1 MVKPF
6 PADDPVMI
14 SLKLRL
20 VTTRDYIA
28 RWKLALLYAF
38 PIANSLW
45 LGLLRG
51 PQKKSQ
57 DQKPDHH
64 GTISGRKAKNNPTN
78 PLTIG
83 IEGPQRA
90 KKQSASA
97 EAMGKIVLGAI
108 FRFFLA
114 YLKKKQYLCS
124 RKGFLKMKLKE
135 IKQAIGSLAEVSG
148 DDELDICH
156 LLTDSRQLGA
166 EPGHTLF
173 FAIRTAQND
182 GAKYIPELREKG
194 VQAFVTGDSIAAL
207 QALAAHVREQFH
219 GTVIGITGS
228 NGKTVVKEWLYQ
240 LLKDDYTVIR
250 SPKSYNS
257 QIGVPL
263 SVWGLEPHLT
273 SPQGEE
279 HPLLRRGTGRGLL
292 AIFEAG
298 ISQPGEMERLEPM
311 IRPTIGVITYIGHEH
326 DENFSSLEQKR
337 EEKMKLFVHSEQIIE
352 DPTHQNVRTCAA
364 VMRALGYDEEVI
376 AERIL
381 HQTHETVLKVNLSA
395 LVDNVRYFRSLLKPE
410 TKLTCMVKAFA
421 YGAGSVEVSRA
432 LQKANDSF
440 VHRTSSNG
448 TLVDYLA
455 VAVADEGVEL
465 RKAGITLPIII
476 MDPEVAAMDLIL
488 ENNLEPNVY
497 SHQSLK
503 TVIAAAEAKGLENV
517 PIHIKI
523 DSGMH
528 RLGFYKEDIPW
539 LIGKLQQTKAVR
551 VASVFSHLAGSD
563 EAQFDDFTLQ
573 QIRYFDDCAEELKN
587 GLSDVAGLSAERSIL
602 KHILNSAG
610 IERFTD
616 YQFDMCRLGIGLYG
630 FSFAGARLRN
640 VCSLETTILS
650 VKTVQAGETIGYGR
664 HTKLDE
670 DRVIAVIPIGYAD
683 GFDRRFSNYGGEVY
697 IRGKRCPV
705 VGNVCMDQA
714 MIDVTG
720 TDARPGDPVE
730 IFGEHVTLQELAD
743 KLGTI
748 TYEILTS
755 VSRRVQRLYFYE

>member
-1 MVKPF
+1 MKVSE
-6 PADDPVMI
+6 I
-14 SLKLRL
+14 
-20 VTTRDYIA
+20 
-28 RWKLALLYAF
+28 
-38 PIANSLW
+38 
-45 LGLLRG
+45 
-51 PQKKSQ
+51 
-57 DQKPDHH
+57 
-64 GTISGRKAKNNPTN
+64 RK
-78 PLTIG
+78 
-83 IEGPQRA
+83 
-90 KKQSASA
+90 
-97 EAMGKIVLGAI
+97 VLGD
-108 FRFFLA
+108 RL
-114 YLKKKQYLCS
+114 
-124 RKGFLKMKLKE
+124 
-135 IKQAIGSLAEVSG
+135 EVVG
-148 DDELDICH
+148 NEDLDIRY
-156 LLTDSRQLGA
+156 LLTDSRQLGN
-166 EPGHTLF
+166 EPEATLF
-173 FAIRTAQND
+173 FAIKTAKND
-182 GAKYIPELREKG
+182 GARYIPELKAKG
-194 VQAFVTGDSIAAL
+194 VKAFVTDDAVGAL
-207 QALAAHVREQFH
+207 QDLAAYVRSQFT

-263 SVWGLEPHLT
+263 SVFQLENADRPSDCKTAALKDRCAERPA
-273 SPQGEE
+273 SPERQK
-279 HPLLRRGTGRGLL
+279 PVL

-298 ISQPGEMERLEPM
+298 ISQPGEMERLERV

-337 EEKMKLFVHSEQIIE
+337 EEKMKLFVHSERVIE

-364 VMRALGYDEEVI
+364 VMRALGYDEETI

-381 HQTHETVLKVNLSA
+381 HQTHETVMKVNLSA
-395 LVDNVRYFRSLLKPE
+395 LVDNVRYFRSLLKPD

-421 YGAGSVEVSRA
+421 YGAGSVEVSKA
-432 LQKANDSF
+432 LQAS
-440 VHRTSSNG
+440 G
-448 TLVDYLA
+448 LVDYLA

-465 RKAGITLPIII
+465 RRAGITLPIII

-503 TVIAAAEAKGLENV
+503 TVIAAAEAKGLEYV

-528 RLGFYKEDIPW
+528 RLGFYKEDMPW
-539 LIGKLQQTKAVR
+539 LIDRLNHQKAVR

-563 EAQFDDFTLQ
+563 EAQFDAFTLE
-573 QIRYFDDCAEELKN
+573 QIHYFDFCAETLK
-587 GLSDVAGLSAERSIL
+587 AGLNYPII
-602 KHILNSAG
+602 KHICNSAG
-610 IERFTD
+610 IERFSN

-630 FSFAGARLRN
+630 FSFAGAKLRN
-640 VCSLETTILS
+640 VCTLETTILS
-650 VKTVQAGETIGYGR
+650 VKTVKAGETIGYGR

-683 GFDRRFSNYGGEVY
+683 GFDRRFSNYGGEVWV
-697 IRGKRCPV
+697 RGQRCPV

-714 MIDVTG
+714 MIDVTNA
-720 TDARPGDPVE
+720 DARPGDIVE
-730 IFGEHVTLQELAD
+730 VFGEHMPLEELAD

>member
-1 MVKPF
+1 M
-6 PADDPVMI
+6 
-14 SLKLRL
+14 
-20 VTTRDYIA
+20 Y
-28 RWKLALLYAF
+28 
-38 PIANSLW
+38 
-45 LGLLRG
+45 
-51 PQKKSQ
+51 
-57 DQKPDHH
+57 
-64 GTISGRKAKNNPTN
+64 
-78 PLTIG
+78 
-83 IEGPQRA
+83 
-90 KKQSASA
+90 
-97 EAMGKIVLGAI
+97 
-108 FRFFLA
+108 
-114 YLKKKQYLCS
+114 YLCS
-124 RKGFLKMKLKE
+124 RKGFFTMKLRE
-135 IKQAIGSLAEVSG
+135 IRQAIGSLAEVSG
-148 DDELDICH
+148 DDELEIRH

-166 EPGHTLF
+166 EPEKTLF

-194 VQAFVTGDSIAAL
+194 VQAFVTGNAVEAL
-207 QALAAHVREQFH
+207 QALAAHVRDGFH
-219 GTVIGITGS
+219 GIVIGITGS

-263 SVWGLEPHLT
+263 SVWQLEGVESRKSKVERPV
-273 SPQGEE
+273 
-279 HPLLRRGTGRGLL
+279 L

-298 ISQPGEMERLEPM
+298 ISQPGEMEKLERI

-326 DENFSSLEQKR
+326 DENFASLDQKR
-337 EEKMKLFVHSEQIIE
+337 AEKMKLFVRSGQVIE

-364 VMRALGYDEEVI
+364 VMRALGYDEETI
-376 AERIL
+376 ATRIL

-395 LVDNVRYFRSLLKPE
+395 LVDNVRYFRSKLDPS

-421 YGAGSVEVSRA
+421 YGAGSVEVSKA
-432 LQKANDSF
+432 LQAS
-440 VHRTSSNG
+440 G
-448 TLVDYLA
+448 LVDYLA

-465 RKAGITLPIII
+465 RRAGITLPIII

-503 TVIAAAEAKGLENV
+503 TVIAAVEEKGLEYY

-528 RLGFYKEDIPW
+528 RLGFYKEDMPW
-539 LIGKLQQTKAVR
+539 LIDRLTHQKAVR

-563 EAQFDDFTLQ
+563 EPQFDDFTLS
-573 QIRYFDDCAEELKN
+573 QIKYFDACAEELKK
-587 GLSDVAGLSAERSIL
+587 GLMDERLEAKGEHSPITVSHSPIL

-610 IERFTD
+610 IERFPE
-616 YQFDMCRLGIGLYG
+616 YRFDMCRLGIGLYG
-630 FSFAGARLRN
+630 FSFAGAKLRN

-650 VKTVQAGETIGYGR
+650 VKTVKAGETIGYGR

-670 DRVIAVIPIGYAD
+670 DRTIAVIPIGYAD
-683 GFDRRFSNYGGEVY
+683 GFDRRFSNYGGEVWV
-697 IRGKRCPV
+697 RGKRCPV

-714 MIDVTG
+714 MVDVTG
-720 TDARPGDPVE
+720 ADARPGDLVE
-730 IFGEHVTLQELAD
+730 VFGEHLPLEELAD

-755 VSRRVQRLYFYE
+755 VSRRVQRIYFYE